1 MKQALEENLQLHTR
15 GLISTMEG
23 NNMSKRL
30 KAKDEELEKAHRKS
44 LQLEERLKQLTIEA
58 QLWRNLAKNNEL
70 MAINLRQSLE
80 QVMVQ
85 ARNEQKNCHMYH
97 PNHINR
103 EEGCGESSE
112 VDDAES
118 CQQAFGDHRTP
129 ANVIIGEDQELL
141 EKRKCKVCRVN
152 EVCMLLLPCRHLCLC
167 RDCERA
173 IDACPSCGTTKNA
186 SVQVYMA

>member
-15 GLISTMEG
+15 GLIATIEG
-23 NNMSKRL
+23 NMSKRL

-44 LQLEERLKQLTIEA
+44 LQLEERLKQLTVEA

-70 MAINLRQSLE
+70 MAVNLRQSLE
-80 QVMVQ
+80 QVVVQ
-85 ARNEQKNCHMYH
+85 ARNQQKNCHMYH
-97 PNHINR
+97 PNHISR

-118 CQQAFGDHRTP
+118 CQVFGDHCP
-129 ANVIIGEDQELL
+129 PINLIGSDKELL

-167 RDCERA
+167 RDCERP

-186 SVQVYMA
+186 SVQVYVA